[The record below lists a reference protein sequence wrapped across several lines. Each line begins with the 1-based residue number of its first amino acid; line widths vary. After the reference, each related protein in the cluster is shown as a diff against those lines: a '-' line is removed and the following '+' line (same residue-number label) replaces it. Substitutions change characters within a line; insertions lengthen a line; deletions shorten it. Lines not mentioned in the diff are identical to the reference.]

1 MRARVGHPTARLAV
15 TAVEA
20 TQADGYPPSVETIAS
35 RTASPRST
43 QRRRSR
49 DGPPFKLIESK
60 LHPPWLRPGI
70 VARTALVERL
80 LAASAGSVVCV
91 VAPPGYG
98 KTTLLAQWAQRKGD
112 RVGWITVDPHD
123 NDPAVLL
130 TYLAEALDRV
140 APIDLQTFQIL
151 ASPTPHVPPTVVPRL
166 AAAMSATTEPVDLV
180 LDHVELLHNRQ
191 CLDALAQLAMQLSGG
206 SQLVLASRTRPRLP
220 LARLRAQ
227 GRLVEVGAADLAM
240 DLGEARVLLEGA
252 EMRLTEHAAEL
263 HRRTEGWPAGLYL
276 AALALQ
282 AAGPTLDRPAAGM
295 GFAGDD
301 RFIVDYLNSELLS
314 RLPAR
319 QVSFL
324 TRTAVLDRMCGPLC
338 DAVLGRSGSA
348 KVLESLAESNL
359 LLVPLDRR
367 REWYRYH
374 HLFRDLLG
382 AELRRREPELVPELH
397 RRAAAWC
404 EANGLEETA
413 IDHAEAADDA
423 GQVARLVLNVMQPVW
438 ASGRVDTVLRWMEW
452 FEREQLMERYPAVA
466 VHGAL
471 IFALLGR
478 ATKAEQWAAAA
489 ERAAPQG
496 RLPDSS
502 TMESYLAYLRA
513 ILCRDGVAEM
523 RRDARLALDGLSP
536 LSPYR
541 ATMLHTEALSLLLD
555 GDPEAADVVFARAYE
570 AATEAGAPPLA
581 AVVLVERCG
590 IAAGRDD
597 WAQAVALADRALEII
612 RGGQFD
618 AYWTSA
624 LVYAWA
630 ARAALYRGD
639 LRGARDHLARAAGL
653 RPLLTHALPVVS
665 VQALLELAHAYIAL
679 GDPDGAHA
687 VLRQVDDIFQQRPNL
702 GVLPA
707 QADALRTQLTTMRRS
722 GLGVTSLSAAELR
735 LLPLLPS
742 YLSFREIGE
751 RLFLSQNTVKTQAIS
766 IYRKLGVSSRGDA
779 VGLAQQL
786 GLLGR

>member
-1 MRARVGHPTARLAV
+1 
-15 TAVEA
+15 
-20 TQADGYPPSVETIAS
+20 
-35 RTASPRST
+35 
-43 QRRRSR
+43 
-49 DGPPFKLIESK
+49 
-60 LHPPWLRPGI
+60 
-70 VARTALVERL
+70 VARAALVERL
-80 LAASAGSVVCV
+80 LGAPAGAVVCV

-112 RVGWITVDPHD
+112 RVGWVTVDPHD

-130 TYLAEALDRV
+130 TYLAVALDRV
-140 APIDLQTFQIL
+140 APIDLETFHML
-151 ASPTPHVPPTVVPRL
+151 AAPTTHVPPSVVPRL
-166 AAAMSATTEPVDLV
+166 ATVMSATTQPVTLI

-191 CLDALAQLAMQLSGG
+191 CLDALEQLAVQLAGG
-206 SQLVLASRTRPRLP
+206 SQLALASRTRPRLP
-220 LARLRAQ
+220 LSRLRSH

-240 DLGEARVLLEGA
+240 DLSEARDLLKA
-252 EMRLTEHAAEL
+252 ADVRLATGQAAEL

-276 AALALQ
+276 AALAVQ
-282 AAGPTLDRPAAGM
+282 AAGTSLDSPDAGIA
-295 GFAGDD
+295 FAGDD
-301 RFIVDYLNSELLS
+301 RFIVDYLHSELLS
-314 RLPAR
+314 RLPAG

-338 DAVLGRSGSA
+338 DAVLNTKGSA

-382 AELRRREPELVPELH
+382 AELQRRQPELIPELH

-404 EANGLEETA
+404 ETNGLEETA
-413 IDHAEAADDA
+413 IDHAQASGDAD
-423 GQVARLVLNVMQPVW
+423 QVARLVLQLMQPVW
-438 ASGRVDTVLRWMEW
+438 ASGRVDTVLRWTEW
-452 FEREQLMERYPAVA
+452 FEREQLMERYPAVS

-478 ATKAEQWAAAA
+478 ATKAEVWAAAT
-489 ERAAPQG
+489 ERSSPHG
-496 RLPDSS
+496 RLPDGS

-523 RRDARLALDGLSP
+523 RRDARLAWEGLNP

-541 ATMLHTEALSLLLD
+541 ATMLHTEALAFLLD
-555 GDPEAADVVFARAYE
+555 GDPEQADAVFARAFDATTE
-570 AATEAGAPPLA
+570 AAAPPLA
-581 AVVLVERCG
+581 AIILAERAS
-590 IAAGRDD
+590 IAANCDD
-597 WAQAVALADRALEII
+597 WAGALELTDRALELI

-630 ARAALYRGD
+630 VRAALQRGD
-639 LRGARDHLARAAGL
+639 LDAAREHLGRAAGL

-665 VQALLELAHAYIAL
+665 VQTLLDLARAYIAL

-687 VLRQVDDIFQQRPNL
+687 VLRQADDIFQQRPNL

-707 QADALRTQLTTMRRS
+707 QANELRERLATMRRT
-722 GLGVTSLSAAELR
+722 GLGASSLTTAELR
-735 LLPLLPS
+735 LLPLLTTH
-742 YLSFREIGE
+742 LSFSQISME
-751 RLFLSQNTVKTQAIS
+751 FSLSPHTVKTQALS
-766 IYRKLGVSSRGDA
+766 IYRKLGVSSRSDA
-779 VGLAQQL
+779 VHHAQQL

>member
-1 MRARVGHPTARLAV
+1 LT
-15 TAVEA
+15 
-20 TQADGYPPSVETIAS
+20 
-35 RTASPRST
+35 
-43 QRRRSR
+43 
-49 DGPPFKLIESK
+49 ESK
-60 LHPPWLRPGI
+60 LHPPWLRPGM
-70 VARTALVERL
+70 VARPALVERL
-80 LAASAGSVVCV
+80 LAVPAGSVVWV

-98 KTTLLAQWAQRKGD
+98 KTALLAQWAQAKGD
-112 RVGWITVDPHD
+112 RVGWLTVDPHD

-130 TYLAEALDRV
+130 TYLAVALDRI
-140 APIDLQTFQIL
+140 APVDPDTFQII
-151 ASPTPHVPPTVVPRL
+151 ASPAPHVPPTVVPRL
-166 AAAMSATTEPVDLV
+166 AAAMSATTEPIDLA
-180 LDHVELLHNRQ
+180 LDHTEVLHNRQ
-191 CLDALAQLAMQLSGG
+191 CLDVLEQLAVQLSGG
-206 SQLVLASRTRPRLP
+206 SRLVLASRTRPRLP
-220 LARLRAQ
+220 LGRLRGQ

-240 DLGEARVLLEGA
+240 DLSEARELLEGA
-252 EMRLTEHAAEL
+252 EVRLTAEQAAEL
-263 HRRTEGWPAGLYL
+263 HGRTEGWPAGLYL

-282 AAGPTLDRPAAGM
+282 AAGTALDTPAAGVA
-295 GFAGDD
+295 FAGDD
-301 RFIVDYLNSELLS
+301 RFIVDYLHSELLS
-314 RLPAR
+314 RLPAE

-324 TRTAVLDRMCGPLC
+324 TRTAMLDRMCGPLC
-338 DAVLGRSGSA
+338 DAVLDTTGSA
-348 KVLESLAESNL
+348 KALESLAGSNL

-382 AELRRREPELVPELH
+382 AELERREPALVPELH

-413 IDHAEAADDA
+413 IDHAQAAGDA
-423 GQVARLVLNVMQPVW
+423 DQVGRLVLKVMQPVW

-478 ATKAEQWAAAA
+478 PTRAEQWAAAA
-489 ERAAPQG
+489 ERAAPEG
-496 RLPDSS
+496 KLPDGS

-523 RRDARLALDGLSP
+523 RRDARLAWDGLSP

-541 ATMLHTEALSLLLD
+541 ATMLYTEGLSLLLD
-555 GDPEAADVVFARAYE
+555 GDPEPADAEFARAFE
-570 AATEAGAPPLA
+570 AASEAGAPPLA
-581 AVVLVERCG
+581 AVVLAERCS

-597 WAQAVALADRALEII
+597 WEAAAALADQALEII
-612 RGGQFD
+612 GGGQFD

-630 ARAALYRGD
+630 ARVALYRGK
-639 LRGARDHLARAAGL
+639 LNGARDHLARSAGL
-653 RPLLTHALPVVS
+653 RPLLTYALPVVS
-665 VQALLELAHAYIAL
+665 VQALLELARAYIAL

-687 VLRQVDDIFQQRPNL
+687 VLRQADDIFQQRPNL

-707 QADALRTQLTTMRRS
+707 QANELRTRLAITKRTGLGASSLTT
-722 GLGVTSLSAAELR
+722 AELR

-742 YLSFREIGE
+742 YLSFREIGQ
-751 RLFLSQNTVKTQAIS
+751 RLFISQHTVKTQAVS
-766 IYRKLGVSSRGDA
+766 IYRKLGVSSRSEA
-779 VGLAQQL
+779 VHHAQQL